1 MYQGENFLGSA
12 EDFVMQRKASK
23 EGAHVYAETG
33 LTPRKL
39 LKQRADLL
47 EALKGLIECPRGK
60 LQWENA
66 QETVKR
72 IDQ

>member
-1 MYQGENFLGSA
+1 MNDLHKEAIEHADHLASENMLQASI
-12 EDFVMQRKASK
+12 VM
-23 EGAHVYAETG
+23 
-33 LTPRKL
+33 LKL
-39 LKQRADLL
+39 LQQRDDLM
-47 EALKGLIECPRGK
+47 EALNGLIECPRGK